1 VEQPNEARHLRLQLQ
16 PATSCRRTHSW
27 AFDSPKRRKP
37 AYLTFRQIT
46 GTSFRLLVI
55 ADSAFGCEDLTGCD
69 SLAMR
74 GHIIALA
81 SETCDV
87 ARFAFAAELNSAADA
102 LEHGKLISL
111 ALTEVAW
118 PILGPTNLA
127 ASLEAGKL
135 FLKISAFW
143 HPEFNYSSLQLC
155 QCETTV

>member
-1 VEQPNEARHLRLQLQ
+1 
-16 PATSCRRTHSW
+16 
-27 AFDSPKRRKP
+27 
-37 AYLTFRQIT
+37 
-46 GTSFRLLVI
+46 
-55 ADSAFGCEDLTGCD
+55 
-69 SLAMR
+69 MR

-81 SETCDV
+81 SEACDV
-87 ARFAFAAELNSAADA
+87 ANLASSCIMKSENVQVQILDWSARRQKRMVRSSFAAELNSAADA

-118 PILGPTNLA
+118 PSLGPTNLA

-143 HPEFNYSSLQLC
+143 HSEFNYSSLQLC